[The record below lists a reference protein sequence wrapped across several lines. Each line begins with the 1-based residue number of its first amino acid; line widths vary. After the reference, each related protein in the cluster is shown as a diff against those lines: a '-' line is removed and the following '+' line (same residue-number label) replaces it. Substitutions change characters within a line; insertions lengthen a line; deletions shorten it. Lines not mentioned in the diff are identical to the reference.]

1 MNKLMKYM
9 HVGKILS
16 DLYEEVKTELPKPS
30 QEKIL
35 WSTYFYPYWAVKQ
48 IFYKEHE
55 VKVTK

>member
-1 MNKLMKYM
+1 MKYM